1 MLYIIPSFL
10 SRGPYLIYLDLSS
23 SSPPLTAPAALA
35 SAAPSAPSAPSAAP
49 LFRSPGIDGIDGIAG
64 IEGIDGIAIAGI
76 DGIEALPNHPLAL
89 PNQPL
94 QRRDGKSVSYS
105 CSRKEILLGRLRSN
119 HECQTDRLT
128 INLCCNLTNAH
139 CLLCCCCCSQAVSII
154 SMYIHIMY
162 YMSNNERAHQLD
174 RRSQRHFTQAQNTY
188 WQGVATAVLQ
198 VFQICNKMLTRS
210 LRFDLRKHIK

>member
-1 MLYIIPSFL
+1 MKIKVNEKYKRAFGFVLSLQLLEMLYIIPSFL

-64 IEGIDGIAIAGI
+64 IEGIDGIAMAGI
-76 DGIEALPNHPLAL
+76 DGIEALPSHPLAL

-94 QRRDGKSVSYS
+94 QRRERLQISKLKWS
-105 CSRKEILLGRLRSN
+105 KEIFLGTLRSN

-128 INLCCNLTNAH
+128 INLCCNLPV
-139 CLLCCCCCSQAVSII
+139 CCCSQAVSII

-174 RRSQRHFTQAQNTY
+174 RRSQRHFTQAENTY
-188 WQGVATAVLQ
+188 
-198 VFQICNKMLTRS
+198 
-210 LRFDLRKHIK
+210 